1 MYRAACLQRLGC
13 PEFALTDLEL
23 AAESGYQQA
32 SMFKL
37 LERRAQCLVT
47 LRRYKEARVAFEE
60 ALDAVK
66 LAKLDRKKKEK
77 FHKDIQ
83 SGLEKID
90 QEMSSSSSPLPS
102 SEPGGQKEAILTVGK
117 PRAPRLCDEANSA
130 QTPPATSS
138 PPPAPCWRCDTRRA
152 AAGEL

>member
-66 LAKLDRKKKEK
+66 LAKLDKKKKEK

-102 SEPGGQKEAILTVGK
+102 PEPGGQKEAILTVGK
-117 PRAPRLCDEANSA
+117 PRAP
-130 QTPPATSS
+130 PPV
-138 PPPAPCWRCDTRRA
+138 C
-152 AAGEL
+152 